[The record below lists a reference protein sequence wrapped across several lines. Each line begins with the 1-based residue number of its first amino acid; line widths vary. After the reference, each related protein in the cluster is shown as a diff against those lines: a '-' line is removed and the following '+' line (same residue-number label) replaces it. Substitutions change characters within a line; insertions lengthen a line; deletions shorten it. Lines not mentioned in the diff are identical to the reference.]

1 MEGLSYRPRVT
12 FPGTTLH
19 TPLTPPSAGVV
30 VLHGSGGAR
39 NPWSAH
45 RAAQL
50 AHQGFVAA
58 AFAWFGCDGLSPRI
72 QRIPL
77 DRTEAFLRW
86 FRAGPAAGLPV
97 VLFGASRG
105 AEHALLLASL
115 LADTE
120 LFEGVAAH
128 AGIDRAVRGYDPAT
142 RGPVM
147 TEQGEDAA
155 WTWRGEPLYGRGSGP
170 PGVDPRIPIEDYPGR
185 LWLSHGDADETW
197 SVEGTRRL
205 AAARG
210 ELPTVTRIWP
220 GEGHGLRSPDAVAS
234 QRRSLA
240 FFIATTPSADP
251 ADFVGAWSGRWGGV
265 RPSCLV
271 VDGLDGEKATVRYE
285 IDGQGTGP
293 RTARLSRDGTL
304 AFGSLTFRLSPDG
317 ATLHGL
323 HERHPGRIGGV
334 VAMHRGPLP
343 K

>member
-1 MEGLSYRPRVT
+1 M
-12 FPGTTLH
+12 
-19 TPLTPPSAGVV
+19 
-30 VLHGSGGAR
+30 
-39 NPWSAH
+39 
-45 RAAQL
+45 
-50 AHQGFVAA
+50 AA

-72 QRIPL
+72 ERIPL
-77 DRTEAFLRW
+77 DRTEDFLRW

-97 VLFGASRG
+97 VLLGASRG

-115 LADTE
+115 LANTE
-120 LFEGVAAH
+120 LFEGVAAE

-142 RGPVM
+142 RSPIRDGD
-147 TEQGEDAA
+147 GLAAA
-155 WTWRGEPLYGRGSGP
+155 WTWRGEPLHGRGSGP
-170 PGVDPRIPIEDYPGR
+170 PGADPRIRIEDYPGR

-251 ADFVGAWSGRWGGV
+251 AGFVGAWSGRWGGV
-265 RPSCLV
+265 RPSRLV
-271 VDGLDGEKATVRYE
+271 VEALDGEQATVRYA
-285 IDGQGTGP
+285 IDGQGAGP
-293 RTARLSRDGTL
+293 QPARMSTDGTL
-304 AFGSLTFRLSPDG
+304 TFGPLTFRLSPDG

-323 HERHPGRIGGV
+323 HEGHPGRIGGV
-334 VAMHRGPLP
+334 VAMHRGPLS